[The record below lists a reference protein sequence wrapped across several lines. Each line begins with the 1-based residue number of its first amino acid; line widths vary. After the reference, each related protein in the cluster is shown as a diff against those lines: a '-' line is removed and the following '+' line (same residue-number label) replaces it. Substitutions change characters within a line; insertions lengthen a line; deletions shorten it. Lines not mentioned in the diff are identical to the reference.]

1 MINVIGRV
9 DLVYA
14 RTMIDKDYIDMVCF
28 CGCSMYVKASSCCE
42 ELSSRV
48 DRFIWRAVIH

>member
-48 DRFIWRAVIH
+48 DRFI